1 MSLKK
6 APLSLAELVG
16 VRLSFSVTQFFRFAP
31 AMGFTI
37 LVTIVFIA
45 DVKFVVAAFQL
56 PCKQQRYDAK
66 RYCNVDSDVRIATFS
81 SSKTMLI
88 QTFLFGNSVSSY
100 LLCAKLE
107 NGQRNSNFFLLS
119 GTISPLCPPLN
130 LFATFPG

>member
-1 MSLKK
+1 MPTKVSRCSSCLSFGLELSWLFSVLMSLKK

-37 LVTIVFIA
+37 SVTIVFIA

-66 RYCNVDSDVRIATFS
+66 RYCNVDSDVRIATFCLFKDNVDS
-81 SSKTMLI
+81 NLSFREFCVILSTM
-88 QTFLFGNSVSSY
+88 
-100 LLCAKLE
+100 
-107 NGQRNSNFFLLS
+107 R
-119 GTISPLCPPLN
+119 
-130 LFATFPG
+130 

>member
-66 RYCNVDSDVRIATFS
+66 RNCKVDSDVRIATFC
-81 SSKTMLI
+81 
-88 QTFLFGNSVSSY
+88 LFKDNVD
-100 LLCAKLE
+100 
-107 NGQRNSNFFLLS
+107 SNFSFREFCIILS
-119 GTISPLCPPLN
+119 TMR
-130 LFATFPG
+130 